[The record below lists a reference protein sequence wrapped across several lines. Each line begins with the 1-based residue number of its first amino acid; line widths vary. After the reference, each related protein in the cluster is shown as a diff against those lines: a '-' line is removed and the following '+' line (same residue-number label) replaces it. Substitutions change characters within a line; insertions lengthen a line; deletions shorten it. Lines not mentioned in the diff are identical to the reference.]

1 MSKYAVTA
9 GVQDSPVKTVLYG
22 PEGIGKSTFASHF
35 PNPVFIDTEGGTK
48 RLNVA
53 RLPQPTSWAMLLDE
67 VAEVRKGSIP
77 CGTLVIDT
85 ADWAE
90 RLCIQAVCAK
100 AKVNGI
106 EDFGY
111 GKGYTYVKEEFGK
124 LLDALEEVLQAGH
137 NVVVLAH
144 AAITKFEQ
152 PDAVGNYDRWSMKTS
167 KQVAPLLRE
176 WCDMLLFANYK
187 TVVEKVSDGKNAKSK
202 ASGGRRV
209 LYTAHHPCWDAKNRF
224 DLPEEVPFDYASI
237 AACIPGSSAQKAPS
251 QRELAAKQTEGV
263 PVPKAEADILP
274 SQQQEAK
281 PVAQP
286 QPAPLQESSEKNVLL
301 SLGVPEKLAA
311 LMSANKVSCEELQG
325 VVGKRGYFP
334 EDMDLLQPCGRH
346 RTQGC
351 QYYCLSLRPRGVRQ
365 HGAGQAAGY
374 HQAAGTALC
383 GAGLLWRQERPRHR
397 EGGCPGLR
405 RVPQA
410 CGLSLFRLPEKRP
423 DHRPAEPQPFPPFPD
438 ARHPAR

>member
-1 MSKYAVTA
+1 MSKYSVTT
-9 GVQDSPVKTVLYG
+9 GVQTAPVKTVLYG

-35 PNPVFIDTEGGTK
+35 PDPVFIDTEGGTK

-67 VAEVRKGSIP
+67 VAEVRKGSVP

-90 RLCIQAVCAK
+90 RLCIQAVCAR

-111 GKGYTYVKEEFGK
+111 GKGYTYVKEEFSK
-124 LLDALEEVLQAGH
+124 LLDALEEVLNAGH

-187 TVVEKVSDGKNAKSK
+187 TVVEKAGSGPNAKNK

-209 LYTAHHPCWDAKNRF
+209 LYTTHHPCWDAKNRF
-224 DLPEEVPFDYASI
+224 GLPEEVPFEYASI
-237 AACIPGSSAQKAPS
+237 AHCLPGGSAPAATQTPVQHAPAPAP
-251 QRELAAKQTEGV
+251 Q
-263 PVPKAEADILP
+263 PKHQPDADILP
-274 SQQQEAK
+274 S
-281 PVAQP
+281 PTPQP
-286 QPAPLQESSEKNVLL
+286 QPPHEEVPPALL
-301 SLGVPEKLAA
+301 TPDLIALGVPEKLAP
-311 LMSANKVSCEELQG
+311 LMSANNVTPEELQA
-325 VVGKRGYFP
+325 VVGQRGYFP
-334 EDMDLLQPCGRH
+334 EDMPIRDYPADFVEGCLVAAWSQVLQMVLDSRDL
-346 RTQGC
+346 
-351 QYYCLSLRPRGVRQ
+351 
-365 HGAGQAAGY
+365 
-374 HQAAGTALC
+374 
-383 GAGLLWRQERPRHR
+383 
-397 EGGCPGLR
+397 
-405 RVPQA
+405 
-410 CGLSLFRLPEKRP
+410 
-423 DHRPAEPQPFPPFPD
+423 PF
-438 ARHPAR
+438 

>member
-9 GVQDSPVKTVLYG
+9 GVQSAPVKTVLYG

-35 PNPVFIDTEGGTK
+35 PDPVFIDTEGGTK
-48 RLNVA
+48 RLNVK

-67 VAEVRKGSIP
+67 VAEVRKGNIP

-124 LLDALEEVLQAGH
+124 LLDALEDVLNAGH
-137 NVVVLAH
+137 NVVILAH

-152 PDAVGNYDRWSMKTS
+152 PDAVGNYDRWTMKTS

-187 TVVEKVSDGKNAKSK
+187 TVVEKSGSSPNAKNK
-202 ASGGRRV
+202 ASGGKRV
-209 LYTAHHPCWDAKNRF
+209 LYTTHHACWDAKNRF
-224 DLPEEVPFDYASI
+224 DLPDEISFDYAAI
-237 AACIPGSSAQKAPS
+237 AHCLPGGSAPTATQTPVQHAP
-251 QRELAAKQTEGV
+251 APA
-263 PVPKAEADILP
+263 PEADILP
-274 SQQQEAK
+274 SPQPETK
-281 PVAQP
+281 PVSHPQP
-286 QPAPLQESSEKNVLL
+286 QATPPMESSEKSVLL

-311 LMSANKVSCEELQG
+311 LMSANKVSSEELQG

-334 EDMDLLQPCGRH
+334 EDMPIKDYPADFVE
-346 RTQGC
+346 GC
-351 QYYCLSLRPRGVRQ
+351 LI
-365 HGAGQAAGY
+365 GA
-374 HQAAGTALC
+374 
-383 GAGLLWRQERPRHR
+383 W
-397 EGGCPGLR
+397 
-405 RVPQA
+405 PQVYQMV
-410 CGLSLFRLPEKRP
+410 LDNR
-423 DHRPAEPQPFPPFPD
+423 DIPF
-438 ARHPAR
+438 

>member
-1 MSKYAVTA
+1 MSKYAVTTGIQNA
-9 GVQDSPVKTVLYG
+9 PVKTVLYG

-35 PNPVFIDTEGGTK
+35 PDPVFIDTEGGTK

-67 VAEVRKGSIP
+67 VAEVRKGSVP

-187 TVVEKVSDGKNAKSK
+187 TVVEKVGDGKNAKSK

-209 LYTAHHPCWDAKNRF
+209 MYTTHHPCWDAKNRF
-224 DLPEEVPFDYASI
+224 GLPDEMPFDYAGI
-237 AACIPGSSAQKAPS
+237 AACIPGTAPAPAP
-251 QRELAAKQTEGV
+251 QPEPQPRPQPETDILPTPEPPKPEAPGEA
-263 PVPKAEADILP
+263 VPKA
-274 SQQQEAK
+274 
-281 PVAQP
+281 
-286 QPAPLQESSEKNVLL
+286 LL
-301 SLGVPEKLAA
+301 TPELVELGVPEKLAP
-311 LMSANKVSCEELQG
+311 LMSANNVTPEELQA

-334 EDMDLLQPCGRH
+334 EDMPIRDYPADFVEGCLVAAWPQVLQMVLDSRDL
-346 RTQGC
+346 
-351 QYYCLSLRPRGVRQ
+351 
-365 HGAGQAAGY
+365 
-374 HQAAGTALC
+374 
-383 GAGLLWRQERPRHR
+383 
-397 EGGCPGLR
+397 
-405 RVPQA
+405 
-410 CGLSLFRLPEKRP
+410 
-423 DHRPAEPQPFPPFPD
+423 PF
-438 ARHPAR
+438 

>member
-1 MSKYAVTA
+1 MSKYSVTT
-9 GVQDSPVKTVLYG
+9 GVQTAPVKTVLYG

-35 PNPVFIDTEGGTK
+35 PDPVFIDTEGGTK

-67 VAEVRKGSIP
+67 VAEVRKGSVP

-90 RLCIQAVCAK
+90 RLCIQAVCAR

-111 GKGYTYVKEEFGK
+111 GKGYTYVKEEFSK
-124 LLDALEEVLQAGH
+124 LLDALEEVLNAGH

-187 TVVEKVSDGKNAKSK
+187 TVVEKAGSGPNAKNK

-209 LYTAHHPCWDAKNRF
+209 LYTTHHPCWDAKNRF
-224 DLPEEVPFDYASI
+224 GLPEELPLDYASI
-237 AACIPGSSAQKAPS
+237 AACIPESSAPKAPS
-251 QRELAAKQTEGV
+251 QRELAPQVTEGV
-263 PVPKAEADILP
+263 PAPSAEADILP
-274 SQQQEAK
+274 SPA
-281 PVAQP
+281 PQP
-286 QPAPLQESSEKNVLL
+286 QPPHEEVPPALL
-301 SLGVPEKLAA
+301 TPDLIALGVPEKLAP
-311 LMSANKVSCEELQG
+311 LMSSNNVTPEELQA

-334 EDMDLLQPCGRH
+334 EDMPIRDYPADFVEGCLVAAWPQVLQMVLDGRDL
-346 RTQGC
+346 
-351 QYYCLSLRPRGVRQ
+351 
-365 HGAGQAAGY
+365 
-374 HQAAGTALC
+374 
-383 GAGLLWRQERPRHR
+383 
-397 EGGCPGLR
+397 
-405 RVPQA
+405 
-410 CGLSLFRLPEKRP
+410 
-423 DHRPAEPQPFPPFPD
+423 PF
-438 ARHPAR
+438 

>member
-1 MSKYAVTA
+1 MSKYSVTT
-9 GVQDSPVKTVLYG
+9 GVQTAPVKTVLYG

-35 PNPVFIDTEGGTK
+35 PDPVFIDTEGGTK

-67 VAEVRKGSIP
+67 VAEVRKGSVP

-90 RLCIQAVCAK
+90 RLCIQAVCAR

-111 GKGYTYVKEEFGK
+111 GKGYTYVKEEFAK
-124 LLDALEEVLQAGH
+124 LLDTLEEVLNAGH

-187 TVVEKVSDGKNAKSK
+187 TVVEKAGSSPAAKNK

-209 LYTAHHPCWDAKNRF
+209 MYTTHHPCWDAKNRF
-224 DLPEEVPFDYASI
+224 GLPDEMPFDYAGI
-237 AACIPGSSAQKAPS
+237 AACISGTTPAP
-251 QRELAAKQTEGV
+251 A
-263 PVPKAEADILP
+263 PPAEA
-274 SQQQEAK
+274 
-281 PVAQP
+281 
-286 QPAPLQESSEKNVLL
+286 
-301 SLGVPEKLAA
+301 PECAGRGH
-311 LMSANKVSCEELQG
+311 SA
-325 VVGKRGYFP
+325 
-334 EDMDLLQPCGRH
+334 
-346 RTQGC
+346 RT
-351 QYYCLSLRPRGVRQ
+351 RT
-365 HGAGQAAGY
+365 
-374 HQAAGTALC
+374 AAGTARRDGAQSPAGARPDRVGCAGKAGPAHERQQRHPGGAAGC
-383 GAGLLWRQERPRHR
+383 GGQAGLFPRGYAH
-397 EGGCPGLR
+397 PGLSGRFR
-405 RVPQA
+405 R
-410 CGLSLFRLPEKRP
+410 GLSGGRMAAGAA
-423 DHRPAEPQPFPPFPD
+423 DGSGQP
-438 ARHPAR
+438 

>member
-187 TVVEKVSDGKNAKSK
+187 THTIRTEDGKIK
-202 ASGGRRV
+202 AQGAQIYEVNIDRSSERKGQYPSAVFTIR
-209 LYTAHHPCWDAKNRF
+209 LAPNTHHAQ
-224 DLPEEVPFDYASI
+224 VI
-237 AACIPGSSAQKAPS
+237 AAIS
-251 QRELAAKQTEGV
+251 ELDDVMTIDE
-263 PVPKAEADILP
+263 I
-274 SQQQEAK
+274 
-281 PVAQP
+281 
-286 QPAPLQESSEKNVLL
+286 
-301 SLGVPEKLAA
+301 
-311 LMSANKVSCEELQG
+311 
-325 VVGKRGYFP
+325 
-334 EDMDLLQPCGRH
+334 
-346 RTQGC
+346 
-351 QYYCLSLRPRGVRQ
+351 
-365 HGAGQAAGY
+365 
-374 HQAAGTALC
+374 
-383 GAGLLWRQERPRHR
+383 
-397 EGGCPGLR
+397 
-405 RVPQA
+405 
-410 CGLSLFRLPEKRP
+410 
-423 DHRPAEPQPFPPFPD
+423 
-438 ARHPAR
+438 

>member
-1 MSKYAVTA
+1 MSKYAVTT
-9 GVQDSPVKTVLYG
+9 GIQNSPVKTVLYG

-48 RLNVA
+48 RLNVK

-67 VAEVRKGSIP
+67 VAEVRKGSVP

-187 TVVEKVSDGKNAKSK
+187 TVVEKVGDGKNAKSK

-209 LYTAHHPCWDAKNRF
+209 LYTTHHPCWDAKTALTCRRKYPLTMPALPPASPAQCLHRHRNRNRSR
-224 DLPEEVPFDYASI
+224 VPSRKPTSCPARSRKQSRWLSRSPHR
-237 AACIPGSSAQKAPS
+237 CRKAPRKMFCS
-251 QRELAAKQTEGV
+251 VWAC
-263 PVPKAEADILP
+263 PK
-274 SQQQEAK
+274 SW
-281 PVAQP
+281 
-286 QPAPLQESSEKNVLL
+286 PL
-301 SLGVPEKLAA
+301 
-311 LMSANKVSCEELQG
+311 
-325 VVGKRGYFP
+325 
-334 EDMDLLQPCGRH
+334 
-346 RTQGC
+346 
-351 QYYCLSLRPRGVRQ
+351 
-365 HGAGQAAGY
+365 
-374 HQAAGTALC
+374 
-383 GAGLLWRQERPRHR
+383 
-397 EGGCPGLR
+397 
-405 RVPQA
+405 
-410 CGLSLFRLPEKRP
+410 
-423 DHRPAEPQPFPPFPD
+423 
-438 ARHPAR
+438 

>member
-9 GVQDSPVKTVLYG
+9 GVQSAPVKTVLYG

-67 VAEVRKGSIP
+67 VQAVRKGEVP
-77 CGTLVIDT
+77 CSTLVIDT

-111 GKGYTYVKEEFGK
+111 GKGYTYVKEEFSK
-124 LLDALEEVLQAGH
+124 LLDALEEVLNAGH

-152 PDAVGNYDRWSMKTS
+152 PDAVGNYDRWGMKTS

-187 TVVEKVSDGKNAKSK
+187 TVVEKAGSGPNAKNK
-202 ASGGRRV
+202 ASGGKRV
-209 LYTAHHPCWDAKNRF
+209 LYTTHHACWDAKNRF

-237 AACIPGSSAQKAPS
+237 AHCLPGGSAP
-251 QRELAAKQTEGV
+251 AAAQTPV
-263 PVPKAEADILP
+263 QHAPVPAPQPKPQPDADILP
-274 SQQQEAK
+274 TPQ
-281 PVAQP
+281 AQP
-286 QPAPLQESSEKNVLL
+286 EPPREEVPKALL
-301 SLGVPEKLAA
+301 TPDLIALGVPEKLAP
-311 LMSANKVSCEELQG
+311 LMSANNVTPEELQH
-325 VVGKRGYFP
+325 VVGERGYFP
-334 EDMDLLQPCGRH
+334 EDMPIRDYPMDFVEGCLIAAWPQVLQMVLDSRDL
-346 RTQGC
+346 
-351 QYYCLSLRPRGVRQ
+351 
-365 HGAGQAAGY
+365 
-374 HQAAGTALC
+374 
-383 GAGLLWRQERPRHR
+383 
-397 EGGCPGLR
+397 
-405 RVPQA
+405 
-410 CGLSLFRLPEKRP
+410 
-423 DHRPAEPQPFPPFPD
+423 PF
-438 ARHPAR
+438 

>member
-1 MSKYAVTA
+1 MSKYSVTT
-9 GVQDSPVKTVLYG
+9 GVQTAPVKTVLYG

-35 PNPVFIDTEGGTK
+35 PDPVFIDTEGGTK

-67 VAEVRKGSIP
+67 VAEVRKGSVP

-90 RLCIQAVCAK
+90 RLCIQAVCAR

-111 GKGYTYVKEEFGK
+111 GKGYTYVKEEFAK
-124 LLDALEEVLQAGH
+124 LLDALEEVLNAGH

-187 TVVEKVSDGKNAKSK
+187 TVVEKAGSSPNAKNK

-209 LYTAHHPCWDAKNRF
+209 MYTAHHPCWDAKNRF
-224 DLPEEVPFDYASI
+224 GLPEEVPFEYASI
-237 AACIPGSSAQKAPS
+237 AACIPGRNTENRVVLGSPSGRAGTAQAVTERAS
-251 QRELAAKQTEGV
+251 Q
-263 PVPKAEADILP
+263 PEADILP
-274 SQQQEAK
+274 TPAL
-281 PVAQP
+281 QP
-286 QPAPLQESSEKNVLL
+286 QPPREEVPPALL
-301 SLGVPEKLAA
+301 TPDLIALGVPEKLAP
-311 LMSANKVSCEELQG
+311 LMSANNVTPEELQA

-334 EDMDLLQPCGRH
+334 EDMPIRDYPADFVEGCLVAAWPQVLQMVLDSRDL
-346 RTQGC
+346 
-351 QYYCLSLRPRGVRQ
+351 
-365 HGAGQAAGY
+365 
-374 HQAAGTALC
+374 
-383 GAGLLWRQERPRHR
+383 
-397 EGGCPGLR
+397 
-405 RVPQA
+405 
-410 CGLSLFRLPEKRP
+410 
-423 DHRPAEPQPFPPFPD
+423 PF
-438 ARHPAR
+438 